1 MTFSITNATARLPWF
16 DENFL
21 SNFKLC
27 LDLASSF
34 FCKLQGSASI
44 WRIQQPYLNSSFC
57 ATALHCT
64 AQPHGMYLRLWF
76 WFNFCHFNFS
86 WALFS
91 FHFSLRVTVSQ
102 VLNFMEESSLN
113 INFLSTFFI
122 SIYAFH
128 FIDIFTVSK
137 NQSNQALFS
146 WNFCENTSGIFI
158 KLQDRWRKLSFI
170 FCRLKRWKND
180 KADEK

>member
-57 ATALHCT
+57 AIALHNHMECT
-64 AQPHGMYLRLWF
+64 WDFDFDLTFGL
-76 WFNFCHFNFS
+76 CHFNFF

-91 FHFSLRVTVSQ
+91 FHCMFSQ